1 MFWLKSEP
9 ILGKTPTL
17 IFNCPPPAAAGR
29 NKLKTTARAQK
40 ILRGRESECPPRKFF
55 VPSPFNFIF
64 FQRWNHVRVDIIYIL
79 VYGKVFS
86 SSVELS
92 DL

>member
-40 ILRGRESECPPRKFF
+40 ILRGRRGKK
-55 VPSPFNFIF
+55 IF
-64 FQRWNHVRVDIIYIL
+64 CALAF
-79 VYGKVFS
+79 
-86 SSVELS
+86 
-92 DL
+92 